1 MRQPKRILVVDDEE
15 QNRDLLEAML
25 ESLGYESELADGG
38 SDALAKLNGGT
49 DLVLLDIMMPRMD
62 GFEVVRRIREHT
74 EFGDIPVVMVT
85 VLEGKKDRLKAVE
98 AGANDFITK
107 PVDKLELRVRVAS
120 LLRMKE
126 AQDAIK
132 RHRAEL
138 EAEVE
143 RRTAE
148 LRESEERFRHIF
160 EAAQDCMF
168 IKDRDR
174 RYTHVNPAMLAIL
187 EMDSSQIIGK
197 RDEDLFPAEWTTRVK
212 SLDERVLQGQP
223 VESEQNLLCI
233 DQPLTFNF
241 VRFPL
246 REPSGKIMGLCGIAR
261 DVTERR
267 PMKSSVSIQSNPPG
281 SSIMKTTLEQVRRA
295 AKTDSLVLFAGESG
309 SGKDYLAEYL
319 HRHSGRA
326 SGPYFTI
333 NCAAISPEVADSEL
347 FGHEAGS
354 FTGARGRKRGLLEL
368 AEGGTLL
375 LNEVGELSS
384 ELQAKL
390 LTFMD
395 TQTFTRVGGETNIQV
410 NIRIVAATNR
420 DLEKDVES
428 GRFRKDLFY
437 RLNVFSVTVP
447 PLRDRMEDLPIII
460 DEILPALAQKVG
472 LHDVPAIDSDAMDAL
487 RNYTWPGNVR
497 ELRNTLERALILCD
511 KTCVTA
517 RDLGMHSGPE
527 LSSGRKGDISLT
539 LHLCQDD
546 SMHDILTETKR
557 YLVVEGLRQSG
568 GSIKKAAR
576 YLGVTRDSLIHHMK
590 SLGIH
595 K

>member
-1 MRQPKRILVVDDEE
+1 
-15 QNRDLLEAML
+15 
-25 ESLGYESELADGG
+25 
-38 SDALAKLNGGT
+38 
-49 DLVLLDIMMPRMD
+49 
-62 GFEVVRRIREHT
+62 
-74 EFGDIPVVMVT
+74 
-85 VLEGKKDRLKAVE
+85 
-98 AGANDFITK
+98 
-107 PVDKLELRVRVAS
+107 
-120 LLRMKE
+120 
-126 AQDAIK
+126 
-132 RHRAEL
+132 
-138 EAEVE
+138 
-143 RRTAE
+143 
-148 LRESEERFRHIF
+148 
-160 EAAQDCMF
+160 MF

-197 RDEDLFPAEWTTRVK
+197 RDEELFPAEWATLVR
-212 SLDERVLQGQP
+212 SLDERVLHGQP

-233 DQPLTFNF
+233 DRPLTFNF

-267 PMKSSVSIQSNPPG
+267 PMESSVSIQSNPPG

-333 NCAAISPEVADSEL
+333 NCAAIAPEVADSEL

-395 TQTFTRVGGETNIQV
+395 TQKFTRVGGETNIQV

-447 PLRDRMEDLPIII
+447 ALRDRMEDLPIII
-460 DEILPALAQKVG
+460 DEILPVLAQKVG
-472 LHDVPAIDSDAMDAL
+472 LHEVPAIESDAMDAL

-511 KTCVTA
+511 KKCVTT

-557 YLVVEGLRQSG
+557 YLVMEGLRQSG
-568 GSIKKAAR
+568 GSIKKAAQ
-576 YLGVTRDSLIHHMK
+576 YLGVTRDSLMHHMK

>member
-1 MRQPKRILVVDDEE
+1 
-15 QNRDLLEAML
+15 
-25 ESLGYESELADGG
+25 
-38 SDALAKLNGGT
+38 
-49 DLVLLDIMMPRMD
+49 
-62 GFEVVRRIREHT
+62 
-74 EFGDIPVVMVT
+74 
-85 VLEGKKDRLKAVE
+85 
-98 AGANDFITK
+98 
-107 PVDKLELRVRVAS
+107 
-120 LLRMKE
+120 
-126 AQDAIK
+126 
-132 RHRAEL
+132 
-138 EAEVE
+138 
-143 RRTAE
+143 
-148 LRESEERFRHIF
+148 
-160 EAAQDCMF
+160 
-168 IKDRDR
+168 
-174 RYTHVNPAMLAIL
+174 
-187 EMDSSQIIGK
+187 
-197 RDEDLFPAEWTTRVK
+197 
-212 SLDERVLQGQP
+212 
-223 VESEQNLLCI
+223 
-233 DQPLTFNF
+233 
-241 VRFPL
+241 
-246 REPSGKIMGLCGIAR
+246 
-261 DVTERR
+261 
-267 PMKSSVSIQSNPPG
+267 
-281 SSIMKTTLEQVRRA
+281 
-295 AKTDSLVLFAGESG
+295 LVLFAGESG

-333 NCAAISPEVADSEL
+333 NCAAIAPEVADSEL

-390 LTFMD
+390 LTFLD

-420 DLEKDVES
+420 NLEKDVES

-460 DEILPALAQKVG
+460 DEILPVLAQKVG
-472 LHDVPAIDSDAMDAL
+472 LHEVPAIESDAMDAL
-487 RNYTWPGNVR
+487 RNYAWPGNVR

-511 KTCVTA
+511 KKCVTT

-539 LHLCQDD
+539 LRLCRND

-557 YLVVEGLRQSG
+557 YLVMEGLRQSG
-568 GSIKKAAR
+568 GSIKKAAQ
-576 YLGVTRDSLIHHMK
+576 YLGVTRDSLMHHMK

>member
-1 MRQPKRILVVDDEE
+1 MSQPRRILVVDDEE

-25 ESLGYESELADGG
+25 ESLGYESVLADGG
-38 SDALAKLNGGT
+38 SDALSKLNAGT

-62 GFEVVRRIREHT
+62 GFEVVRRIREQAD
-74 EFGDIPVVMVT
+74 FGDIPVIMVT
-85 VLEGKKDRLKAVE
+85 VLEGRKDRLKAVE

-138 EAEVE
+138 EVEVE

-168 IKDRDR
+168 IKDTNR
-174 RYTHVNPAMLAIL
+174 RYTHVNPAMLAL
-187 EMDSSQIIGK
+187 LDMDSAQFIGK
-197 RDEDLFPAEWTTRVK
+197 RDEELFPAEWARTIK
-212 SLDERVLQGQP
+212 SLEERVLQGQP

-233 DQPLTFNF
+233 DRPLTFNF
-241 VRFPL
+241 VRFPM

-267 PMKSSVSIQSNPPG
+267 PMESRVSIQSNPPG

-333 NCAAISPEVADSEL
+333 NCAAIAPEVADSEL

-511 KTCVTA
+511 KKCVTA

-539 LHLCQDD
+539 LRLCQDD

-557 YLVVEGLRQSG
+557 YLVMEGLRQSG

>member
-1 MRQPKRILVVDDEE
+1 
-15 QNRDLLEAML
+15 
-25 ESLGYESELADGG
+25 
-38 SDALAKLNGGT
+38 
-49 DLVLLDIMMPRMD
+49 
-62 GFEVVRRIREHT
+62 
-74 EFGDIPVVMVT
+74 
-85 VLEGKKDRLKAVE
+85 
-98 AGANDFITK
+98 
-107 PVDKLELRVRVAS
+107 
-120 LLRMKE
+120 
-126 AQDAIK
+126 
-132 RHRAEL
+132 
-138 EAEVE
+138 
-143 RRTAE
+143 
-148 LRESEERFRHIF
+148 
-160 EAAQDCMF
+160 
-168 IKDRDR
+168 
-174 RYTHVNPAMLAIL
+174 
-187 EMDSSQIIGK
+187 
-197 RDEDLFPAEWTTRVK
+197 
-212 SLDERVLQGQP
+212 
-223 VESEQNLLCI
+223 
-233 DQPLTFNF
+233 
-241 VRFPL
+241 
-246 REPSGKIMGLCGIAR
+246 
-261 DVTERR
+261 
-267 PMKSSVSIQSNPPG
+267 
-281 SSIMKTTLEQVRRA
+281 MKTTLEQVRRA

-333 NCAAISPEVADSEL
+333 NCAAIAPEVADSEL

-390 LTFMD
+390 LTFLD

-420 DLEKDVES
+420 NLEKDVES

-447 PLRDRMEDLPIII
+447 ALRDRMEDLPIII
-460 DEILPALAQKVG
+460 DEILPVLAKKVG
-472 LHDVPAIDSDAMDAL
+472 LHEVPAIESDAMDAL
-487 RNYTWPGNVR
+487 RNYAWPGNVR

-511 KTCVTA
+511 KKCVTT

-539 LHLCQDD
+539 LRLCRND

-557 YLVVEGLRQSG
+557 YLVMEGLRQSG
-568 GSIKKAAR
+568 GSIKKAAQ
-576 YLGVTRDSLIHHMK
+576 YLGVTRDSLMHHMK

>member
-1 MRQPKRILVVDDEE
+1 MSQPKRILVVDDEE

-25 ESLGYESELADGG
+25 ESLGYNSELANGG
-38 SDALAKLNGGT
+38 SDALAKLNACT

-62 GFEVVRRIREHT
+62 GFEVVRRIRNHP
-74 EFGDIPVVMVT
+74 EFGDIPVIMVT
-85 VLEGKKDRLKAVE
+85 VLEEKKDRLKAVE
-98 AGANDFITK
+98 AGANDFIHK
-107 PVDKLELRVRVAS
+107 PVDKLELQVRVAS

-132 RHRAEL
+132 RHRAQL

-168 IKDRDR
+168 IKDRER

-187 EMDSSQIIGK
+187 EKDSSQIIGE
-197 RDEDLFPAEWTTRVK
+197 RDEELFPAEWTARMK
-212 SLDERVLQGQP
+212 SVDERVLQGQP
-223 VESEQNLLCI
+223 VELEQNLLCI
-233 DQPLTFNF
+233 DRPLTFNF
-241 VRFPL
+241 VRFPM
-246 REPSGKIMGLCGIAR
+246 REPSGKIMGICGIGR

-267 PMKSSVSIQSNPPG
+267 PMESSVSIQSNPPG
-281 SSIMKTTLEQVRRA
+281 SIIMKTTLEQVRRA
-295 AKTDSLVLFAGESG
+295 AITDSLVLFAGESG

-319 HRHSGRA
+319 HRHSGRV
-326 SGPYFTI
+326 SGPYFAI
-333 NCAAISPEVADSEL
+333 NCAAIAPEVADSEL

-460 DEILPALAQKVG
+460 DEILPALAQKAG
-472 LHDVPAIDSDAMDAL
+472 LHEVPAIDSDAMNAL

-511 KTCVTA
+511 KKCITA
-517 RDLGMHSGPE
+517 RDLAIHSGTG

-539 LHLCQDD
+539 LRLCQDD

-557 YLVVEGLRQSG
+557 HLVMEGLRQSG
-568 GSIKKAAR
+568 GNIQKAAR

-590 SLGIH
+590 SLGIR

>member
-1 MRQPKRILVVDDEE
+1 MTVSKSILVVDDDEH
-15 QNRDLLEAML
+15 NRDLLEAYL
-25 ESLGYESELADGG
+25 ESFQHRCQLARDGLE
-38 SDALAKLNGGT
+38 ALEKLNPDT
-49 DLVLLDIMMPRMD
+49 DLVLLDVMMPGMD
-62 GFEVVRRIREHT
+62 GFEVARRIRSHP
-74 EFGDIPVVMVT
+74 EFRDIPIIMIT

-107 PVDKLELRVRVAS
+107 PVDKVELRVRVAS

-138 EAEVE
+138 EIEVE
-143 RRTAE
+143 KRTAE

-160 EAAQDCMF
+160 EAAQDGMF
-168 IKDRDR
+168 IKDRER
-174 RYTHVNPAMLAIL
+174 RYTHVNPAMLAIM
-187 EMDSSQIIGK
+187 EEDSSHFIGK
-197 RDEDLFPAEWTTRVK
+197 TDEELFSAEWSAMTK
-212 SLDERVLQGQP
+212 GLEERVLRGQP

-233 DQPLTFNF
+233 DRPLIFNF
-241 VRFPL
+241 VRFPMCDA
-246 REPSGKIMGLCGIAR
+246 SGRIIGLCAIAR

-267 PMKSSVSIQSNPPG
+267 ASLSKVRVHSNQPG
-281 SSIMKTTLEQVRRA
+281 SSVMKETFELVRRA
-295 AKTDSLVLFAGESG
+295 AKTDSLVLFTGESG

-319 HRHSGRA
+319 HRHSGRV

-333 NCAAISPEVADSEL
+333 NCAAIAPEVADSEL

-395 TQTFTRVGGETNIQV
+395 TQTFTRVGGETRIQV

-420 DLEKDVES
+420 DLDKEIES

-437 RLNVFSVTVP
+437 RLNVFSVRVP
-447 PLRDRMEDLPIII
+447 PLRERMEDLPIII
-460 DEILPALAQKVG
+460 DEMLPALAQKVG
-472 LHDVPAIDSDAMDAL
+472 LPDVPAVDSGAMDAL
-487 RNYTWPGNVR
+487 RNYNWPGNVR
-497 ELRNTLERALILCD
+497 ELRNTLERALILSD
-511 KTCVTA
+511 KKCITA
-517 RDLGMHSGPE
+517 KDIGMHAGPE
-527 LSSGRKGDISLT
+527 RSSGRTGDISLT
-539 LHLCQDD
+539 VNLCKED

-557 YLVVEGLRQSG
+557 YLVTEGLRQSG
-568 GSIKKAAR
+568 GNIQKAAR

-590 SLGIH
+590 ALGLR

>member
-1 MRQPKRILVVDDEE
+1 MSQPKRILVVDDEE

-25 ESLGYESELADGG
+25 ESLGYDSELANGG
-38 SDALAKLNGGT
+38 SDALAKLNAGT

-62 GFEVVRRIREHT
+62 GFEVVRRIRNHST
-74 EFGDIPVVMVT
+74 FGDIPVIMVT
-85 VLEGKKDRLKAVE
+85 VLEEKKDRLKAVQ
-98 AGANDFITK
+98 AGANDFIHK
-107 PVDKLELRVRVAS
+107 PVDKLELQVRVAS
-120 LLRMKE
+120 LLRMKQ

-132 RHRAEL
+132 RHRAQL

-187 EMDSSQIIGK
+187 EKDSSQIIGE
-197 RDEDLFPAEWTTRVK
+197 RDEELFPAEWTARMK
-212 SLDERVLQGQP
+212 SVDERVLQGQP
-223 VESEQNLLCI
+223 VELEQNLLCI
-233 DQPLTFNF
+233 DRPLTFNF
-241 VRFPL
+241 VRFPM
-246 REPSGKIMGLCGIAR
+246 REPSGKIMGLCGIGR

-267 PMKSSVSIQSNPPG
+267 PMGSSVSIQSNPPG
-281 SSIMKTTLEQVRRA
+281 SIIMKTTLEQVRRA
-295 AKTDSLVLFAGESG
+295 AITDSLVLFAGESG

-326 SGPYFTI
+326 SGPYFAI
-333 NCAAISPEVADSEL
+333 NCAAIAPEVADSEL

-460 DEILPALAQKVG
+460 DEILPALAQKAG
-472 LHDVPAIDSDAMDAL
+472 LQEVPAIDSDAMDAL

-511 KTCVTA
+511 KKCITA
-517 RDLGMHSGPE
+517 RDLAIHSGTG

-539 LHLCQDD
+539 LRLCQDD

-557 YLVVEGLRQSG
+557 HLVMEGLRQSG
-568 GSIKKAAR
+568 GNIQKAAR

-590 SLGIH
+590 SLGIR

>member
-1 MRQPKRILVVDDEE
+1 MSQPKRILVVDDEE

-25 ESLGYESELADGG
+25 ESLGYDSELANGG
-38 SDALAKLNGGT
+38 GDALAKLNAGT

-62 GFEVVRRIREHT
+62 GFEVVRRIRNHS
-74 EFGDIPVVMVT
+74 EFGDIPVIMVT
-85 VLEGKKDRLKAVE
+85 VLEEKKDRLKAVE
-98 AGANDFITK
+98 AGANDFIHK
-107 PVDKLELRVRVAS
+107 PVDKLELQVRVAS
-120 LLRMKE
+120 LLRMKQ

-132 RHRAEL
+132 RHRAQL

-187 EMDSSQIIGK
+187 EKDSSQIIGE
-197 RDEDLFPAEWTTRVK
+197 RDEELFPAEWTARMK
-212 SLDERVLQGQP
+212 SVDERVLQGQP
-223 VESEQNLLCI
+223 VELEQNLLCI
-233 DQPLTFNF
+233 DRPLTFNF
-241 VRFPL
+241 VRFPM
-246 REPSGKIMGLCGIAR
+246 REPSGKIMGICGIGR

-267 PMKSSVSIQSNPPG
+267 PMESSVSIQSNPPG
-281 SSIMKTTLEQVRRA
+281 SIIMKTTLEQVRRA
-295 AKTDSLVLFAGESG
+295 AITDSLVLFAGESG

-326 SGPYFTI
+326 SGPYFAI
-333 NCAAISPEVADSEL
+333 NCAAIAPEVADSEL

-395 TQTFTRVGGETNIQV
+395 TQTFTRVGGETSIQV

-420 DLEKDVES
+420 DLEKDVEA

-460 DEILPALAQKVG
+460 DEILPALAQKAG
-472 LHDVPAIDSDAMDAL
+472 LHEVPAIDSVAMDAL

-511 KTCVTA
+511 KKCITA
-517 RDLGMHSGPE
+517 RDLAIHSGSG

-539 LHLCQDD
+539 LRLCQDD

-557 YLVVEGLRQSG
+557 HLVMEGLRQSG
-568 GSIKKAAR
+568 GNIQKAAR

-590 SLGIH
+590 SLGIR

>member
-1 MRQPKRILVVDDEE
+1 MSEPKRILVVDDEE

-38 SDALAKLNGGT
+38 SDALAKLNAGT

-74 EFGDIPVVMVT
+74 EFGDIPVIMVT

-148 LRESEERFRHIF
+148 LSESEERFRHIF

-168 IKDRDR
+168 IKDTAR

-187 EMDSSQIIGK
+187 EMDSAQFIGK
-197 RDEDLFPAEWTTRVK
+197 RDEELFPAEWARTIK
-212 SLDERVLQGQP
+212 SLEERVLQGQS
-223 VESEQNLLCI
+223 VESEQTLFFI
-233 DQPLTFNF
+233 DRPLTFNF
-241 VRFPL
+241 VRFPM
-246 REPSGKIMGLCGIAR
+246 REPSGHIMGLCGIAR

-267 PMKSSVSIQSNPPG
+267 SMESSVSIQSNPPG
-281 SSIMKTTLEQVRRA
+281 SIIMKTTLEQVRRA
-295 AKTDSLVLFAGESG
+295 AKTESLVLFAGESG

-390 LTFMD
+390 LTFLD
-395 TQTFTRVGGETNIQV
+395 TQTFTRVGGETSIQV

-511 KTCVTA
+511 KKCVTA
-517 RDLGMHSGPE
+517 RDLGMHAGPE

-539 LHLCQDD
+539 LHLCRDD

-557 YLVVEGLRQSG
+557 YLVMEGLRQSG
-568 GSIKKAAR
+568 GSIKRAAQ

>member
-1 MRQPKRILVVDDEE
+1 MSQPKRILVVDDEE

-25 ESLGYESELADGG
+25 ESLGYESELANGG
-38 SDALAKLNGGT
+38 SDALAKLNAGT

-74 EFGDIPVVMVT
+74 EFGDIPVIMVT
-85 VLEGKKDRLKAVE
+85 VLEGKMDRLKAVE
-98 AGANDFITK
+98 AGANDFIAK

-132 RHRAEL
+132 SHRAEL

-197 RDEDLFPAEWTTRVK
+197 RDEELFPAEWATLVR
-212 SLDERVLQGQP
+212 SLDERVLHGQP

-233 DQPLTFNF
+233 DRPLTFNF

-267 PMKSSVSIQSNPPG
+267 PMKSSVSIQSNSPG

-333 NCAAISPEVADSEL
+333 NCAAIAPEVADSEL

-395 TQTFTRVGGETNIQV
+395 TQKFTRVGGETNIQV

-447 PLRDRMEDLPIII
+447 ALRDRMEDLPIII
-460 DEILPALAQKVG
+460 DEILPVLAQKVG
-472 LHDVPAIDSDAMDAL
+472 LHEVPAIESDAMDAL

-511 KTCVTA
+511 KKCVTT

-539 LHLCQDD
+539 LHLCPDD

-557 YLVVEGLRQSG
+557 YLVMEGLRQSG
-568 GSIKKAAR
+568 GSIKKAAQ
-576 YLGVTRDSLIHHMK
+576 YLGVTRDSLMHHMK

>member
-1 MRQPKRILVVDDEE
+1 MSASKCILVVDDDEH
-15 QNRDLLEAML
+15 NRDLLEAYL
-25 ESLGYESELADGG
+25 ESFEYRCELARDGLE
-38 SDALAKLNGGT
+38 ALKKLNPET
-49 DLVLLDIMMPRMD
+49 DLVLLDVMMPGMD
-62 GFEVVRRIREHT
+62 GFEVARRIRSHPV
-74 EFGDIPVVMVT
+74 FGDIPVIMVT

-138 EAEVE
+138 EIEVE

-148 LRESEERFRHIF
+148 LRESEERFRQIF
-160 EAAQDCMF
+160 EAAQDGMF
-168 IKDRDR
+168 IKDSDR
-174 RYTHVNPAMLAIL
+174 RYTHVNPALLVIMEKDATHF
-187 EMDSSQIIGK
+187 IGK
-197 RDEDLFPAEWTTRVK
+197 TDEELFSAEWTTRNR
-212 SLDERVLQGQP
+212 SLEERVLQGQP
-223 VESEQNLLCI
+223 VESEQDLLCI
-233 DQPLTFNF
+233 DRPLTYNF
-241 VRFPL
+241 VRFPM
-246 REPSGKIMGLCGIAR
+246 RDACGKIVGLCGIAR

-267 PMKSSVSIQSNPPG
+267 ATASKVRMHSNPPG
-281 SSIMKTTLEQVRRA
+281 SSVMKTTLELVRRA
-295 AKTDSLVLFAGESG
+295 AKTDSLVLFTGESG

-326 SGPYFTI
+326 SGPYFTV
-333 NCAAISPEVADSEL
+333 NCAAIAPEVADSEL

-375 LNEVGELSS
+375 LNEVGELPS

-420 DLEKDVES
+420 DLDKEVES

-437 RLNVFSVTVP
+437 RLDVVSVRVP
-447 PLRDRMEDLPIII
+447 PLRERMEDLPIII
-460 DEILPALAQKVG
+460 DEMLPFLAQKVG
-472 LHDVPAIDSDAMDAL
+472 LPEVPAVESDALDAL

-497 ELRNTLERALILCD
+497 ELRNTLERALILSD
-511 KTCVTA
+511 KKRIAVK
-517 RDLGMHSGPE
+517 DLGMQLGPE

-539 LHLCQDD
+539 LHLCQED
-546 SMHDILTETKR
+546 SMHDILVETKR
-557 YLVVEGLRQSG
+557 HLVMEGLRQSG
-568 GSIKKAAR
+568 GNIQKAAR

-590 SLGIH
+590 SLGIR

>member
-568 GSIKKAAR
+568 GSIKKAAQ

>member
-1 MRQPKRILVVDDEE
+1 MNQPKRILVVDDEE

-38 SDALAKLNGGT
+38 SDALAKLNAGT
-49 DLVLLDIMMPRMD
+49 DLVLLDIMMPRID

-74 EFGDIPVVMVT
+74 EFGDIPVIMVT
-85 VLEGKKDRLKAVE
+85 VLAGRKDRLKAVE

-138 EAEVE
+138 EVEVT

-168 IKDRDR
+168 IKDRTR
-174 RYTHVNPAMLAIL
+174 RYTHVNPAMLALL
-187 EMDSSQIIGK
+187 EMNSAQLIGK
-197 RDEDLFPAEWTTRVK
+197 KDEEIFSAEWARRIK
-212 SLDERVLQGQP
+212 SLEERVLQGQP

-233 DQPLTFNF
+233 DRPLTFNF
-241 VRFPL
+241 VRFPM
-246 REPSGKIMGLCGIAR
+246 REPSGKITGLCGIAR

-267 PMKSSVSIQSNPPG
+267 PMESSVIIQSNPPG

-319 HRHSGRA
+319 HRHSERA
-326 SGPYFTI
+326 TGPYFTI
-333 NCAAISPEVADSEL
+333 NCAAIAPEVADSEL

-447 PLRDRMEDLPIII
+447 PLRDRIEDLPIII
-460 DEILPALAQKVG
+460 DEILPALAQRVG
-472 LHDVPAIDSDAMDAL
+472 LHEVPAIDSDAMDAL
-487 RNYTWPGNVR
+487 RNYAWPGNVR

-511 KTCVTA
+511 KKCVTT
-517 RDLGMHSGPE
+517 RDLGMRAGPE
-527 LSSGRKGDISLT
+527 LSPGRKGDISLT
-539 LHLCQDD
+539 LHLCRDD

-557 YLVVEGLRQSG
+557 YLVMEGLRQSG

>member
-1 MRQPKRILVVDDEE
+1 MNRSKRILVVDDEE

-38 SDALAKLNGGT
+38 SEALAKLNAGL

-62 GFEVVRRIREHT
+62 GFEVVRRIRSHT
-74 EFGDIPVVMVT
+74 EFGDIPVIMVT

-98 AGANDFITK
+98 AGANDFISK

-126 AQDAIK
+126 AQDVIK
-132 RHRAEL
+132 RHRTEL

-187 EMDSSQIIGK
+187 EMDTAQIVGK
-197 RDEDLFPAEWTTRVK
+197 TDEEIFSAEWTTRMK
-212 SLDERVLQGQP
+212 SIDERVLQGQP
-223 VESEQNLLCI
+223 VETEQSLFCI
-233 DQPLTFNF
+233 ERPLIFNF

-246 REPSGKIMGLCGIAR
+246 RDPSGKIMGLCGIAR

-267 PMKSSVSIQSNPPG
+267 VTESRVRIESNQPG
-281 SSIMKTTLEQVRRA
+281 SSIMKTTVDQVRRA
-295 AKTDSLVLFAGESG
+295 AKTDSLVLFTGESG

-333 NCAAISPEVADSEL
+333 NCAAIAPEVADSEL

-375 LNEVGELSS
+375 LNEVGELSA

-390 LTFMD
+390 LTFID

-447 PLRDRMEDLPIII
+447 PLRERMEDLPMMI
-460 DEILPALAQKVG
+460 DEILPALAEKVG
-472 LHDVPAIDSDAMDAL
+472 LHEVPAIDSDAMDAL
-487 RNYTWPGNVR
+487 RNYPWPGNVR

-511 KTCVTA
+511 KKCVTA
-517 RDLGMHSGPE
+517 RDLGMLSGPE
-527 LSSGRKGDISLT
+527 IASGRKGDISLT
-539 LHLCQDD
+539 LRLCQDD

-557 YLVVEGLRQSG
+557 YLVMEGLRQSEG
-568 GSIKKAAR
+568 NIKKAAR

-590 SLGIH
+590 SLGIR

>member
-1 MRQPKRILVVDDEE
+1 MKAPKCILVVDDDEH
-15 QNRDLLEAML
+15 NRDLLEAYL
-25 ESLGYESELADGG
+25 ESFEYTCQLARDGLE
-38 SDALAKLNGGT
+38 ALNKLNSGT
-49 DLVLLDIMMPRMD
+49 DLVLMDVMMPGMD
-62 GFEVVRRIREHT
+62 GFEVVRRIRNQPESS
-74 EFGDIPVVMVT
+74 DVPVIMVT
-85 VLEGKKDRLKAVE
+85 VLEGKKERLKAVE
-98 AGANDFITK
+98 VGANDFITK
-107 PVDKLELRVRVAS
+107 PVDKLELQVRVAS

-132 RHRAEL
+132 HHRAEL

-148 LRESEERFRHIF
+148 LRESEVRFRHLF

-168 IKDRDR
+168 MKDTDR
-174 RYTHVNPAMLAIL
+174 RYTHVNPAMLALL
-187 EMDSSQIIGK
+187 EIDSSQIIGK
-197 RDEDLFPAEWTTRVK
+197 TDEQLFSAEWTQRMK
-212 SLDERVLQGQP
+212 SVDDRVLQGQP
-223 VESEQNLLCI
+223 VETEQRLLCL
-233 DQPLTFNF
+233 DRPLTFNF
-241 VRFPL
+241 VRFPM
-246 REPSGKIMGLCGIAR
+246 REPSGAIMGFCGIAR

-267 PMKSSVSIQSNPPG
+267 ATRSRVTIGSRQPG
-281 SSIMKTTLEQVRRA
+281 SLIMKTTMEQVRRA
-295 AKTDSLVLFAGESG
+295 AKTDSLVLFTGESG
-309 SGKDYLAEYL
+309 SGKDYLSEYL

-326 SGPYFTI
+326 TGPYFTI
-333 NCAAISPEVADSEL
+333 NCAAIAPDVASSEL

-375 LNEVGELSS
+375 LNEIGELSP

-420 DLEKDVES
+420 DLEKDVKS

-437 RLNVFSVTVP
+437 RLNVFSVAVP
-447 PLRDRMEDLPIII
+447 ALRDRMEDLPVII
-460 DEILPALAQKVG
+460 DEILPALAQKAG
-472 LHDVPAIDSDAMDAL
+472 LQEVPALDSDALDAL
-487 RNYTWPGNVR
+487 RNYTWPGNIR
-497 ELRNTLERALILCD
+497 ELRNTLERAVILCD
-511 KTCVTA
+511 KKHITA

-527 LSSGRKGDISLT
+527 VSSGRKGDISLT
-539 LHLCQDD
+539 LHVCQDD

-557 YLVVEGLRQSG
+557 YLITEGMRQSG
-568 GSIKKAAR
+568 GSIKKAAQ

-590 SLGIH
+590 SLGIR

>member
-1 MRQPKRILVVDDEE
+1 MSQPKRILVVDDEE

-25 ESLGYESELADGG
+25 ESLGYDSELANGG
-38 SDALAKLNGGT
+38 SDALAKLNAGT

-62 GFEVVRRIREHT
+62 GFEVVRRIRNHS
-74 EFGDIPVVMVT
+74 EFGDIPVIMVT
-85 VLEGKKDRLKAVE
+85 VLEEKKDRLKAVE
-98 AGANDFITK
+98 AGANDFIHK
-107 PVDKLELRVRVAS
+107 PVDKLELQVRVAS
-120 LLRMKE
+120 LLRMKQ

-132 RHRAEL
+132 RHRAQL

-187 EMDSSQIIGK
+187 EKDSSQIIGE
-197 RDEDLFPAEWTTRVK
+197 RDEELFPAEWTARMK
-212 SLDERVLQGQP
+212 SVDERVLQGQP
-223 VESEQNLLCI
+223 VELEQNLLCI
-233 DQPLTFNF
+233 DRPLTFNF
-241 VRFPL
+241 VRFPM
-246 REPSGKIMGLCGIAR
+246 REPSGRIMGICGIGR

-267 PMKSSVSIQSNPPG
+267 PMESSVSIQSNPPG
-281 SSIMKTTLEQVRRA
+281 SIIMKTTLEQVRRA
-295 AKTDSLVLFAGESG
+295 AITDSLVLFAGESG

-326 SGPYFTI
+326 SGPYFAI
-333 NCAAISPEVADSEL
+333 NCAAIAPEVADSEL

-395 TQTFTRVGGETNIQV
+395 TQTFTRVGGETSIQV

-420 DLEKDVES
+420 DLEKDVEA

-460 DEILPALAQKVG
+460 DEILPALAQKAG
-472 LHDVPAIDSDAMDAL
+472 LHEVPAIDSVAMDAL

-511 KTCVTA
+511 KKCITA
-517 RDLGMHSGPE
+517 RDLAIHSGSG

-539 LHLCQDD
+539 LRLCQDD

-557 YLVVEGLRQSG
+557 HLVMEGLRQSG
-568 GSIKKAAR
+568 GNIQKAAR

-590 SLGIH
+590 SLGIR

>member
-1 MRQPKRILVVDDEE
+1 MSQPKRILVVDDEE

-38 SDALAKLNGGT
+38 SDALARLNAGT

-74 EFGDIPVVMVT
+74 EFGDIPVIMVT
-85 VLEGKKDRLKAVE
+85 VLQGKKDRLKAVE

-138 EAEVE
+138 EVEVE
-143 RRTAE
+143 RRTAQ

-197 RDEDLFPAEWTTRVK
+197 RDEELFPAEWTTRVK
-212 SLDERVLQGQP
+212 SLDERVLRGQP

-233 DQPLTFNF
+233 DRPLTFNF
-241 VRFPL
+241 VRFPM
-246 REPSGKIMGLCGIAR
+246 RDPSGKIMGLCGIAR

-267 PMKSSVSIQSNPPG
+267 PMGSRVSIQSNPPG

-309 SGKDYLAEYL
+309 SGKDYLAEFL

-333 NCAAISPEVADSEL
+333 NCAAIAPEVADSEL

-472 LHDVPAIDSDAMDAL
+472 LHEVPAIDSDSMDAL

-511 KTCVTA
+511 KKCVTA
-517 RDLGMHSGPE
+517 RDLGMHAGPE
-527 LSSGRKGDISLT
+527 LSAGRKGDISLT
-539 LHLCQDD
+539 LQLCQDD

-557 YLVVEGLRQSG
+557 YLVMEGLRQSRG
-568 GSIKKAAR
+568 NIKKAAQ

>member
-1 MRQPKRILVVDDEE
+1 MSQPKRILVVDDEE

-25 ESLGYESELADGG
+25 ESLGYESELALGG
-38 SDALAKLNGGT
+38 SDALAKLNAGT

-62 GFEVVRRIREHT
+62 GFEVVRRIRNHAQ
-74 EFGDIPVVMVT
+74 FGDIPVIMVT
-85 VLEGKKDRLKAVE
+85 VLDEKKDRLKAVE

-107 PVDKLELRVRVAS
+107 PVDTLELRVRVAS

-132 RHRAEL
+132 RHKAEL

-160 EAAQDCMF
+160 EASQDCMF

-187 EMDSSQIIGK
+187 EMDSLQIVGK
-197 RDEDLFPAEWTTRVK
+197 RDEELFQAEWSSRMK
-212 SLDERVLQGQP
+212 SVDERVLQGQP
-223 VESEQNLLCI
+223 IESEQNLLCI
-233 DQPLTFNF
+233 DRPLTFNF
-241 VRFPL
+241 VRFPM
-246 REPSGKIMGLCGIAR
+246 RESSGKIMGLCGIGR

-267 PMKSSVSIQSNPPG
+267 PMQSSVSIQSNPPG

-295 AKTDSLVLFAGESG
+295 AKTDSLVLFTGESG

-333 NCAAISPEVADSEL
+333 NCASIAPEVADSEL
-347 FGHEAGS
+347 FGHEAGA

-375 LNEVGELSS
+375 MNEVGELSS

-420 DLEKDVES
+420 NLEKDVES

-472 LHDVPAIDSDAMDAL
+472 LHEVPTIDSDAMDAL
-487 RNYTWPGNVR
+487 KNYAWPGNVR

-511 KTCVTA
+511 KKCVTA
-517 RDLGMHSGPE
+517 RDLGMHRGPE

-539 LHLCQDD
+539 LQVCKDD

-557 YLVVEGLRQSG
+557 YLVKEGLRQSG
-568 GSIKKAAR
+568 GNIKKAAR

>member
-1 MRQPKRILVVDDEE
+1 MSQPKRILVVDDEE

-25 ESLGYESELADGG
+25 ESLGYDSELANGG
-38 SDALAKLNGGT
+38 SDALAKLNAGT

-62 GFEVVRRIREHT
+62 GFEVVRRIRNHS
-74 EFGDIPVVMVT
+74 EFGDIPVIMVT
-85 VLEGKKDRLKAVE
+85 VLEEKKDRLKAVE
-98 AGANDFITK
+98 AGANDFIHK
-107 PVDKLELRVRVAS
+107 PVDKLELQVRVAS

-132 RHRAEL
+132 RHRAQL

-187 EMDSSQIIGK
+187 EKDSSQIIGE
-197 RDEDLFPAEWTTRVK
+197 RDEELFPAEWTARMK
-212 SLDERVLQGQP
+212 SVDERVLQGQP
-223 VESEQNLLCI
+223 VELEQNLLCI
-233 DQPLTFNF
+233 DRPLTFNF
-241 VRFPL
+241 VRFPM
-246 REPSGKIMGLCGIAR
+246 REPSGKIMGLCGIGR

-267 PMKSSVSIQSNPPG
+267 PMESSVSIQSNPPG
-281 SSIMKTTLEQVRRA
+281 SIIMKTTLEQVRRA
-295 AKTDSLVLFAGESG
+295 AITDSLVLFAGESG

-326 SGPYFTI
+326 SGPYFAI
-333 NCAAISPEVADSEL
+333 NCAAIAPEVADSEL

-395 TQTFTRVGGETNIQV
+395 TQTFTRVGGETSIQV

-460 DEILPALAQKVG
+460 DEILPALAQKAG
-472 LHDVPAIDSDAMDAL
+472 LHEVPAIDSVAMDAL

-511 KTCVTA
+511 KKCITA
-517 RDLGMHSGPE
+517 RDLAIHSGSG

-539 LHLCQDD
+539 LRLCQDD

-557 YLVVEGLRQSG
+557 HLVMEGLRQSG
-568 GSIKKAAR
+568 GNIQKAAR

-590 SLGIH
+590 SLGIR